1 MYTNRYK
8 PEHCSSCGLLLGG
21 TFIPKHP
28 KRPKLDI
35 PLSSCVVLGPW
46 SVYSCKTS
54 THDDRCLVIKDL
66 TNDRPSVVC
75 LNQKCKETRAVM
87 VNSNASDLFICEH
100 IKTIESAVNLGNQF
114 LAIPNVQEY
123 QGDESVKSELL
134 RLEGLSRDLPL
145 AVQVSPTMF
154 CVFGPVTANNPAGYC
169 HVKVQEDSFRCC
181 SKDCKTIVAKGKQL
195 KARNICIH
203 VHILISLGVIHS
215 DKIVTRSS
223 PASTSTSASTSLSG
237 AELIGTN
244 VAGSPGSEIPS
255 STKAG
260 SMAPTMPNSTASD
273 EPVDTVSRTSTV
285 QLNMKRSLPLQIP
298 TVVIQQAHLMDIKGW
313 PPSLAPPCV
322 TCGLCSGPLSGEKS
336 HPGQRGES
344 LVLTNLNPF
353 RKIKLLVKFCLSPSC
368 QAMHQVFPYD
378 IGNKYYYYIHKVD

>member
-1 MYTNRYK
+1 MFTNRYK

-21 TFIPKHP
+21 TFIPKHL

-46 SVYSCKTS
+46 SVFSCKTS
-54 THDDRCLVIKDL
+54 THDDRCLVIKD
-66 TNDRPSVVC
+66 TTKDRPSVVC
-75 LNQKCKETRAVM
+75 LNQKRKETRAVM

-100 IKTIESAVNLGNQF
+100 IKTIESAANLGNQF
-114 LAIPNVQEY
+114 LALPNLQGY

-134 RLEGLSRDLPL
+134 RLEGLSGDLPL

-154 CVFGPVTANNPAGYC
+154 CVFGQVTANNPAGYC

-195 KARNICIH
+195 MARNICIH

-215 DKIVTRSS
+215 DKIIIRSS
-223 PASTSTSASTSLSG
+223 PASTSSSG
-237 AELIGTN
+237 TELIGTN
-244 VAGSPGSEIPS
+244 VVGSPGFEILS

-260 SMAPTMPNSTASD
+260 SVAAAMPKSTAID
-273 EPVDTVSRTSTV
+273 ETVDTVSRSSTV
-285 QLNMKRSLPLQIP
+285 QLNMKRSSPLQIP
-298 TVVIQQAHLMDIKGW
+298 TAVIQQAHFMDIKGW
-313 PPSLAPPCV
+313 PPSLTPSCV

-336 HPGQRGES
+336 HPGQRGGS
-344 LVLTNLNPF
+344 LVLTNFNPF
-353 RKIKLLVKFCLSPSC
+353 RKIKLFVKFCQSPSC

-378 IGNKYYYYIHKVD
+378 IGNTYQLT